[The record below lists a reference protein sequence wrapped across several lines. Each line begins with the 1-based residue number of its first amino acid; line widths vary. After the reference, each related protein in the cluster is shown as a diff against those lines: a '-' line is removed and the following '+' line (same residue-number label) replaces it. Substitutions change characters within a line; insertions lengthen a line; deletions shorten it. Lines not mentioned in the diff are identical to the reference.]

1 LPEDEVPGYSKVGAI
16 ASTAPPSIAGKT
28 EALTDKAPVQ
38 LLPAISDAGGPE
50 PKSYAFEWLKDEEGE
65 RLKQMTTLATEQVR
79 AYVEARAKAKIM
91 PMPAPK
97 SATARAARPA
107 SALKTPRSRT
117 PDPILENVQMRTFDL
132 WNNNQPVLVLT
143 AQAHMPPPPAGA
155 PHAAD
160 SELQYSILLVTHP
173 DIYNNL
179 HKLYVGV
186 TDKYHLDVTPRLE
199 LVDAVDADGDGRG
212 ELLFRESSDNGNGW
226 IIYRATVDKLWKIFD
241 SLRPE

>member
-1 LPEDEVPGYSKVGAI
+1 
-16 ASTAPPSIAGKT
+16 
-28 EALTDKAPVQ
+28 
-38 LLPAISDAGGPE
+38 
-50 PKSYAFEWLKDEEGE
+50 
-65 RLKQMTTLATEQVR
+65 
-79 AYVEARAKAKIM
+79 
-91 PMPAPK
+91 
-97 SATARAARPA
+97 
-107 SALKTPRSRT
+107 
-117 PDPILENVQMRTFDL
+117 MRTFDL